1 MTSSAQEIPA
11 MLDLG
16 SEIKAMQAAKSWPQG
31 RSSKTLIKTGD
42 IRVVLIALEAGAA
55 LPEHHAD
62 GGLTVQ
68 VLRGAL
74 RINASGKNFDL
85 RAGQIVALPAS
96 LKHDVIAAEASEF
109 LLTISWPRPAELRSM
124 PHRSYA

>member
-1 MTSSAQEIPA
+1 MTSNAHDLPST
-11 MLDLG
+11 LDLS
-16 SEIKAMQAAKSWPQG
+16 SEVKAMQAAKPWPQG
-31 RSSKTLIKTGD
+31 RSSKTLVKTDD
-42 IRVVLIALEAGAA
+42 IRVVLIALEAGAT

-68 VLRGAL
+68 VLRGSL
-74 RINASGKNFDL
+74 QMNADGKKFNL

-96 LKHDVIAAEASEF
+96 LKHDVSALESSEF